1 MHQMPKPNENHK
13 KLHALAGR
21 WEGQEKLFPSP
32 WGPGGPAVGKMT
44 YKVDLDGF
52 FVTGDYVEEQ
62 DGNVVYRGHSAFGW
76 DDQQK
81 NYVWWWLD
89 SMGSIPPTPSRG
101 KWEGNTLIFESQG
114 EKGQSRYTL
123 KFLGDGKYQMVLE
136 NKFPGQKD
144 FTSFMEGTYT
154 RK

>member
-1 MHQMPKPNENHK
+1 
-13 KLHALAGR
+13 
-21 WEGQEKLFPSP
+21 
-32 WGPGGPAVGKMT
+32 MT

-144 FTSFMEGTYT
+144 FTSFMEGTYA